1 MSIRLHIL
9 SPEGTV
15 ATETVSRVALPGVA
29 GPFVVLRDHAPLV
42 TALTEGEIVYGDG
55 TDDRHLP
62 VKGGFVE
69 VFQNQVTVCAELR

>member
-1 MSIRLHIL
+1 
-9 SPEGTV
+9 V

-29 GPFVVLRDHAPLV
+29 GPFVVLKDHAPLV

-55 TDDRHLP
+55 MEDRHLP

-69 VFQNQVTVCAELR
+69 VFQNQVTVCAELK

>member
-29 GPFVVLRDHAPLV
+29 GPFVVLKDHAPLV

-55 TDDRHLP
+55 MEDRHLP

-69 VFQNQVTVCAELR
+69 GFQNQVTVCAELR

>member
-55 TDDRHLP
+55 MEDRHLP

>member
-55 TDDRHLP
+55 IEDKWLAI
-62 VKGGFVE
+62 KGGFVE
-69 VFQNQVTVCAELR
+69 VLQNQVTACVELP

>member
-29 GPFVVLRDHAPLV
+29 GPFVVLKDHAPLV
-42 TALTEGEIVYGDG
+42 TALTEGEIGYGDG
-55 TDDRHLP
+55 MEDRHLP